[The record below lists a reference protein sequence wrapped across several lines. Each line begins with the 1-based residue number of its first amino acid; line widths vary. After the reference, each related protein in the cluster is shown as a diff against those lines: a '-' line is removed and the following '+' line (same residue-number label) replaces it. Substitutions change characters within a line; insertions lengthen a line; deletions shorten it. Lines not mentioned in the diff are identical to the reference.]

1 MRHRTDPRIEVRL
14 PVLDGARRHRE
25 LRAFA
30 CFCIARIEREMGAL
44 DGWVITIAPAAR
56 GFAAT
61 VTARR
66 NGSVV
71 DRSGAGR
78 DSTLAV
84 WDALCN
90 LEQALREELF
100 AASQATI

>member
-14 PVLDGARRHRE
+14 PVLGGERRHRE

-30 CFCIARIEREMGAL
+30 CFCIARMEREMGAL
-44 DGWVITIAPAAR
+44 DAWIVSIAPAGH
-56 GFAAT
+56 GFAAA

-66 NGSVV
+66 NGIVV
-71 DRSGAGR
+71 ERHGLGR

-84 WDALCN
+84 WDGLCN
-90 LEQALREELF
+90 LEQALRETF
-100 AASQATI
+100 

>member
-44 DGWVITIAPAAR
+44 DGWVVTITPAGR
-56 GFAAT
+56 GFAAA
-61 VTARR
+61 VLARR
-66 NGSVV
+66 SGSTVE
-71 DRSGAGR
+71 RQGLGR

-90 LEQALREELF
+90 LEQALREELP
-100 AASQATI
+100 AASHH